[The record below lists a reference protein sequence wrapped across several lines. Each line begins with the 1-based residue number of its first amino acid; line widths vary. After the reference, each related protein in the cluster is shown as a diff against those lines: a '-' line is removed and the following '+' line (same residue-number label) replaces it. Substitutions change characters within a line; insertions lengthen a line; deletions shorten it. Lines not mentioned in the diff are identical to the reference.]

1 MCSNVLPCFPSQ
13 REGGEGGRP
22 SDTSWRKREAM
33 RSQRENI
40 CLMVAV
46 QVPQE
51 QQAAGM
57 VIGAPSVRRN
67 LIISTAKS
75 ARISGW
81 LLCYVPLLCSGLCV
95 AWRRGEDRSAIR
107 LSYQILISQYSL
119 ILTHLKKQNK
129 KNQNKKWQKDTNNDS
144 RQHITFLPWN
154 QMPFIWIL
162 RGKNKQK
169 SPWLCFCFFWHCS
182 KGHSTGA
189 RFHIKKAH
197 LANCVGPGE
206 L

>member
-1 MCSNVLPCFPSQ
+1 
-13 REGGEGGRP
+13 
-22 SDTSWRKREAM
+22 M

-67 LIISTAKS
+67 LITSTAKS

-129 KNQNKKWQKDTNNDS
+129 KNKTANDRKTQIMIRDSTSLSCPEIKCLLFGYSEVKTNKNRRDCVSVSFGIAAKVILQVRGSILKRHT
-144 RQHITFLPWN
+144 LPTVQDWMN
-154 QMPFIWIL
+154 FNSLRALWKETPVNRWISCFS
-162 RGKNKQK
+162 GVSVFK
-169 SPWLCFCFFWHCS
+169 S
-182 KGHSTGA
+182 
-189 RFHIKKAH
+189 
-197 LANCVGPGE
+197 
-206 L
+206 